1 MQNKKPLFIGIA
13 LALIFIFFVN
23 GILQYLLLTLL
34 GTEVQDFE
42 LTVFGLK
49 PVFQLDTTI
58 NIYIK
63 SFLLLSPVA
72 LTVLFMEGL
81 FFLLRKSFPSSLRF
95 TAIVVQVLLSGHL
108 IVSVFYGLIELVLVP
123 TNNSIWGKLVEL
135 WGLEGSEIYVAV
147 FFFLV
152 VLLGYLQ
159 ITQKRLLQYLSENKS
174 K

>member
-72 LTVLFMEGL
+72 LTV
-81 FFLLRKSFPSSLRF
+81 
-95 TAIVVQVLLSGHL
+95 
-108 IVSVFYGLIELVLVP
+108 
-123 TNNSIWGKLVEL
+123 
-135 WGLEGSEIYVAV
+135 
-147 FFFLV
+147 
-152 VLLGYLQ
+152 
-159 ITQKRLLQYLSENKS
+159 
-174 K
+174 